1 MLLVSLVFSFSLWA
15 WGQALSPQAAQSAFD
30 SHQFQKSLHLWTE
43 LYKQN
48 PQNFS
53 YGLKTVELTFL
64 VEGRKPALALLEKIQ
79 EKEKKLSPTEKE
91 ILKRKK
97 KEFLE
102 TFFSEEAQ
110 TFTLQAASKI
120 RLKEWPLALSL
131 IQQADALE
139 ASHTQILKLKSEIEK
154 HLGQNSEA
162 CSSLKALKDLEDPL
176 MEVQED
182 LLECQIYSSNFE
194 GVKQELS
201 RLKKLSFR
209 QKLALFE
216 ANLKTHSLNDAE
228 MVFESLKLENAKI
241 LSQSPEYQW
250 LSFQFFSLKKESEKL
265 ATQSKKKLLA
275 LLALKA
281 QGSSSENSKWDP
293 YRLTA
298 QLETL
303 TK

>member
-1 MLLVSLVFSFSLWA
+1 MALWSLVFSVSVWA
-15 WGQALSPQAAQSAFD
+15 WGQVLSPQAAQAAFD
-30 SHQFQKSLHLWTE
+30 SHQFQKSLSLWAQ
-43 LYKQN
+43 LYKKS

-53 YGLKTVELTFL
+53 YGLKTAELTFL

-79 EKEKKLSPTEKE
+79 EKEKTLTATEKE
-91 ILKRKK
+91 SLKKKK

-131 IQQADALE
+131 IQQANTLE

-162 CSSLKALKDLEDPL
+162 CSSLRALNDLENSL
-176 MEVQED
+176 MEAQED
-182 LLECQIYSSNFE
+182 LLECQIYSGNFE
-194 GVKQELS
+194 EVKQELS

-209 QKLALFE
+209 QKLALLE
-216 ANLKTHSLNDAE
+216 ANLKTHSLNEAGT
-228 MVFESLKLENAKI
+228 VFESLKLENAKI

-250 LSFQFFSLKKESEKL
+250 LSYQFYSLKKENEKL
-265 ATQSKKKLLA
+265 ANQSKKKLLA
-275 LLALKA
+275 LKA
-281 QGSSSENSKWDP
+281 QGSLSENSKWDP
-293 YRLTA
+293 YRLIA